1 MHSLFMLVDGYRRFL
16 DTRYRE
22 QADLYQRL
30 GEHGQSP
37 KVMVIACSDSRVDPA
52 SIFDAAP
59 GELFVVRNV
68 ANLVPPYEPHG
79 DYHGTS
85 AAIEFATTSLEV
97 EHILVM
103 GHAQCG
109 GVKAFLNGL
118 YKPDRESAFI
128 SRWMS
133 IMNPARAEALRRA
146 PHSDEDEL
154 QREIEFAAV
163 RCSLENLATF
173 PFVKERLDDGRLK
186 LHGAYFGIAT
196 GELLGFD
203 PETGNFRPVS

>member
-1 MHSLFMLVDGYRRFL
+1 MHSLSMLVEGYRRFL
-16 DTRYRE
+16 DTRHRE

-30 GEHGQSP
+30 GAHGQSP
-37 KVMVIACSDSRVDPA
+37 KVMVIACSDSRIDPA

-59 GELFVVRNV
+59 GEFFVVRNV

-85 AAIEFATTSLEV
+85 AAIEFATTGLEV

-118 YKPDRESAFI
+118 YAPDRESAFI

-154 QREIEFAAV
+154 QRETEFAAV
-163 RCSLENLATF
+163 RCSLENLTTF

-186 LHGAYFGIAT
+186 LHGAYFGIAN